1 MTAATLKSLT
11 GISGNSPLQGS
22 LSASQRSAL
31 YSHSGSLIEIYEH
44 EPLVGLTK
52 HYGSDGSFTSYE
64 YDAYGRLTGIADSKG
79 RLNRYSYAPATGSLD
94 ILLPTDPELK
104 PIE

>member
-1 MTAATLKSLT
+1 MTAATLKSLA

-31 YSHSGSLIEIYEH
+31 YSHSGSQVDIYEH

-52 HYGSDGSFTSYE
+52 HYGSNGSFTSYE
-64 YDAYGRLTGIADSKG
+64 YDIYGRLIGESDDEGKLKQFKYTTGTEVVK
-79 RLNRYSYAPATGSLD
+79 
-94 ILLPTDPELK
+94 EQ
-104 PIE
+104 